1 MKSEVFMK
9 RKFIKFLLSI
19 PFVLGSCLCS
29 SCSKDKYDIT
39 IAEVTHSIFYAPQY
53 VAIEKGYFKD
63 EGLNVSL
70 ITTPGVMRNVS

>member
-1 MKSEVFMK
+1 MK

-19 PFVLGSCLCS
+19 PFVLGTCLFS
-29 SCSKDKYDIT
+29 SCSKDKYNIT

-53 VAIEKGYFKD
+53 IAIEKGYFKE
-63 EGLNVSL
+63 EGLTVNL